1 MQKKALLKKSSPQ
14 SGSRPL
20 MKWLMWAAL
29 ALVILVAVTPLINRQ
44 KNHKELSK
52 KPVMEK
58 GSVFKEVPKS
68 TASPSSNPQVP
79 EGAGSKAVRGAVPGI
94 ESTPVPRES
103 SRLGDEGKITSARE
117 RLMEEEEENPP
128 KGQEWVEVKPPEPAA
143 KGGLE
148 KSEPMTA
155 SSGQP
160 SRPEAGPVTA
170 VKQPVP
176 AVKPAVQPGPQPSV
190 QPAPK
195 ETKKQKTASLAPQAV
210 KPVDKAV
217 DRTPD
222 KTIEK
227 TIEKPVDK
235 TSRQGQNETAA
246 KPAVGSGKVAYCVQV
261 GSFRD
266 KRNAEVMQQNL
277 QKRGYSVNLTEKVH
291 PKLGQIYVVQLQA
304 VDDMSKA
311 STLVEQIKHEEKVR
325 PVILKTPKE

>member
-1 MQKKALLKKSSPQ
+1 MHKKALLKKSSPQ
-14 SGSRPL
+14 GGSRPL

-68 TASPSSNPQVP
+68 SASPSSDLQVP
-79 EGAGSKAVRGAVPGI
+79 EGTGSKAVRGAVPGI

-103 SRLGDEGKITSARE
+103 SRPGDEGKVTSARE
-117 RLMEEEEENPP
+117 RLMEDEEENPP
-128 KGQEWVEVKPPEPAA
+128 TGRGWVEVKPPEPMA
-143 KGGLE
+143 G
-148 KSEPMTA
+148 

-160 SRPEAGPVTA
+160 PRPEAGPVTA

-176 AVKPAVQPGPQPSV
+176 SAKPVVQPGSQLSV
-190 QPAPK
+190 HPAPK
-195 ETKKQKTASLAPQAV
+195 EAKKQESASLSPQAV

-217 DRTPD
+217 DKIT
-222 KTIEK
+222 EK
-227 TIEKPVDK
+227 TVEKPVDK
-235 TSRQGQNETAA
+235 ASRQGQDATAV
-246 KPAVGSGKVAYCVQV
+246 KPGAGSGRIAYCVQV
-261 GSFRD
+261 GSFRE
-266 KRNAEVMQQNL
+266 KRNAELMQQNL

-304 VDDMSKA
+304 VDDLSKA
-311 STLVEQIKHEEKVR
+311 STLVEQIRHEEKVK
-325 PVILKTPKE
+325 PLILKIPKE